1 MSYYNMEIKQERIRK
16 AQDPLQLTPET
27 IVEHLNQYV
36 IGQDKAKK
44 VLATAVYNHEKI
56 VDHPEMGIEKSNII
70 MVGPSGSGKTY
81 LIKNLAKVF
90 NVPYAICDATCLTE
104 SGYVGMDVETIL
116 QKLFWNSFDAIRKY
130 KFDNPME
137 KIDKAIALAEKGIVF
152 IDEIDKKAS
161 KGENVS
167 VTRDVSGEG
176 VQQALLKLAEGTE
189 VQVPLTGSRKHPQ
202 QDTITIDTKNI
213 LFIVGGAFSGIDKII
228 NNRLMKDT
236 NQMGILKEA
245 KKESPNIKEKEVTVE
260 DLRQYGIIQEFI
272 GRFPIICQLEKLT
285 EEELVKILTEPK
297 NSIVKQ
303 YQKLLILD
311 GIELEITEKALKA
324 IAHDAIEKGTGARGL
339 RTQMESHLMELM
351 YNAPKIANP
360 KEVIKVT
367 FDEEDLKLN
376 SKHEKLAS

>member
-1 MSYYNMEIKQERIRK
+1 MSYYNMEIKNERIRK
-16 AQDPLQLTPET
+16 SQDPMQLTPET

-56 VDHPEMGIEKSNII
+56 IDHPEMGIEKSNII

-90 NVPYAICDATCLTE
+90 NVPYAITDATCLTE

-116 QKLFWNSFDAIRKY
+116 QKLFWNSFDKIKKY
-130 KFDNPME
+130 DKENPVDR
-137 KIDKAIALAEKGIVF
+137 IQKAIALAEKGIVF

-167 VTRDVSGEG
+167 ITRDVSGEG

-202 QDTITIDTKNI
+202 QDTIIINTQNI
-213 LFIVGGAFSGIDKII
+213 LFIVGGAFNGIDKII
-228 NNRLMKDT
+228 NKRLMKNN

-245 KKESPNIKEKEVTVE
+245 REKPVNMKEREVTVE
-260 DLRQYGIIQEFI
+260 DLKEYGIIQEFI
-272 GRFPIICQLEKLT
+272 GRFPIICQLNKLT
-285 EEELVKILTEPK
+285 EEELVRILTEPK

-311 GIELEITEKALKA
+311 GIELEITEKALRA

-339 RTQMESHLMELM
+339 RTQMEEHLMDLM
-351 YNAPKIANP
+351 YNAPKIADP
-360 KEVIKVT
+360 KKVIKII
-367 FDEEDLKLN
+367 FDEEDLKLKN
-376 SKHEKLAS
+376 KTNKMAS